1 MADVERDTGGFT
13 GEGILDVVS
22 GLAKTYR
29 VIAYVVG
36 INLIFVI
43 GAWIGQLTTDDTS
56 WFNRNSDMIGVI
68 DMIHGY
74 LFMALLVLI
83 AVLSRRHRWTP
94 AFTITT
100 MLFATIPLVSFWAEH
115 RATQAIRADRAES
128 TL

>member
-1 MADVERDTGGFT
+1 MSKVAV
-13 GEGILDVVS
+13 
-22 GLAKTYR
+22 AYR
-29 VIAYVVG
+29 VVAYVVG

-43 GAWIGQLTTDDTS
+43 GAWIAQMATDDFS
-56 WFNRNSDMIGVI
+56 WWNRNSDLIGVI

-83 AVLSRRHRWTP
+83 AVLSRRYHWKP

-115 RATQAIRADRAES
+115 RATLAIRRDES
-128 TL
+128 VPAS